1 MTFSSLAT
9 VDLSKNLS
17 RSFFPIKFMEQL
29 ENKCPVQQIQGRHSA
44 GSFFFYAYPKDW
56 LRCHQAII
64 RPQNFSEKTVGLT
77 TLLSASR
84 DLSL

>member
-44 GSFFFYAYPKDW
+44 GSFHAHPKDW